1 MSGFLSQLGA
11 NAANAGVGSLISAG
25 VGELSSLFNFNRQ
38 KELMSLSDQYQR
50 NLISDLPS
58 LNKSAMQSAGMST
71 SMLNGAFQSATSN
84 AASTAPAGANS
95 QGYYDSQF
103 ATTLLSNKNLQ
114 KQNELLDQQ
123 INGAK
128 EDVRSKQLDND
139 VKDAEVKDKLAAMQY
154 IYDRN
159 SDFYPQPEDGLIIAD
174 KKPRYMSMNTYNI
187 LRGFLF
193 NKSSAE
199 NEESLLRESKAK
211 FDKEILTSQ
220 SMSEDVRNALINM
233 PFEQYKL
240 VSKNVLQ
247 VMSTIDN
254 IDASTNNIKASTNN
268 INASTRNIEANT
280 RKTNSETDFFN
291 KVKQYRIQ
299 LEKYGPSLA
308 AANLINT
315 LTEQQGKFIANQ
327 IQMALKPIIIRNA
340 QGQSNNNPQNLI
352 ENMLNGNANWKDVI
366 RLGMPVMLNFSGALG
381 QAASSFINKG
391 SK

>member
-1 MSGFLSQLGA
+1 MPGFLSQLGA

-25 VGELSSLFNFNRQ
+25 VGELSSLLNFNRQ
-38 KELMSLSDQYQR
+38 KELMRLSDQYQR

-71 SMLNGAFQSATSN
+71 SMMDGAFQSATSN

-114 KQNELLDQQ
+114 KQNELLDEQ

-128 EDVRSKQLDND
+128 EDVRSKRLDND

-159 SDFYPQPEDGLIIAD
+159 SDFYTQPEDGLIVAD
-174 KKPRYMSMNTYNI
+174 KKPRYMSINTYNL

-193 NKSSAE
+193 NQGTAD
-199 NEESLLRESKAK
+199 NEEALLRESKAK

-220 SMSEDVRNALINM
+220 SVSDDVRNALINM

-254 IDASTNNIKASTNN
+254 IDASTNNINASTNN

-291 KVKQYRIQ
+291 KVKKYRIQ

-327 IQMALKPIIIRNA
+327 IQTALKPIIIRNA
-340 QGQSNNNPQNLI
+340 QGQSNNNPQNVI
-352 ENMLNGNANWKDVI
+352 EDMLNGKANWKDVI
-366 RLGMPVMLNFSGALG
+366 RIGMPVMLNFSGALG
-381 QAASSFINKG
+381 QAASSVINKG
-391 SK
+391 AK

>member
-1 MSGFLSQLGA
+1 MPGFLSQLGA

-38 KELMSLSDQYQR
+38 KELMRLSDQYQR
-50 NLISDLPS
+50 NLISDLPT

-71 SMLNGAFQSATSN
+71 SMMDGAFQSATSN
-84 AASTAPAGANS
+84 AASTSPAGANS

-114 KQNELLDQQ
+114 KQNELLDEQ

-128 EDVRSKQLDND
+128 EDVRSKRLDND
-139 VKDAEVKDKLAAMQY
+139 VKDAEVQDKLAAMKY

-159 SDFYPQPEDGLIIAD
+159 SDFYPQPEDGLIVAD
-174 KKPRYMSMNTYNI
+174 KKPRYMSMNTYNL

-193 NKSSAE
+193 NQGNAE

-220 SMSEDVRNALINM
+220 SISEDVRNALINM
-233 PFEQYKL
+233 PFAQFKL
-240 VSKNVLQ
+240 LSQSVLEA
-247 VMSTIDN
+247 MSRINN
-254 IDASTNNIKASTNN
+254 IDASTNN

-291 KVKQYRIQ
+291 KVKKYRIQ

-327 IQMALKPIIIRNA
+327 IQKALKPIIIRNA

-381 QAASSFINKG
+381 QAASSVIIKG
-391 SK
+391 AK

>member
-25 VGELSSLFNFNRQ
+25 VGEISSLLNFNRQ
-38 KELMSLSDQYQR
+38 KELMRLSDQYQR

-71 SMLNGAFQSATSN
+71 SMMDGAFQSATSN
-84 AASTAPAGANS
+84 AASTSPAGANS

-114 KQNELLDQQ
+114 KQNELLDEQ
-123 INGAK
+123 ISGAK
-128 EDVRSKQLDND
+128 EDVRSKRLDND

-159 SDFYPQPEDGLIIAD
+159 SDFYPQPEDGLIVAD
-174 KKPRYMSMNTYNI
+174 KKPRYMSMNTYKL

-193 NKSSAE
+193 NQGNAE

-211 FDKEILTSQ
+211 FDKEILQSQ
-220 SMSEDVRNALINM
+220 SLSDDVRTALINL
-233 PFEQYKL
+233 PYEQYKL
-240 VSKNVLQ
+240 VAKNVLQ
-247 VMSTIDN
+247 VISNIDN
-254 IDASTNNIKASTNN
+254 IDASTNN
-268 INASTRNIEANT
+268 INASTRNIDANT

-299 LEKYGPSLA
+299 LEKYGPQLA

-315 LTEQQGKFIANQ
+315 LTDTQGKALANQ
-327 IQMALKPIIIRNA
+327 LQKALKPILIKNA
-340 QGQSNNNPQNLI
+340 QSQSNNNPQNLI
-352 ENMLNGNANWKDVI
+352 DNILNGNGNWKDVI
-366 RLGMPVMLNFSGALG
+366 RFGMPVMLQFSGAFG
-381 QAASSFINKG
+381 SAASSIITKG
-391 SK
+391 AK

>member
-25 VGELSSLFNFNRQ
+25 VGELSSLFNYGRQ
-38 KELMSLSDQYQR
+38 KELMRLSDQYQR

-71 SMLNGAFQSATSN
+71 SMMDGAFQSATSN

-95 QGYYDSQF
+95 QGYYDTQF

-114 KQNELLDQQ
+114 KQNELLDEQ

-128 EDVRSKQLDND
+128 EDVRSKRLDND
-139 VKDAEVKDKLAAMQY
+139 VKDAEVQDKLAAMQY

-159 SDFYPQPEDGLIIAD
+159 SDFYPQPEDGLIVAD
-174 KKPRYMSMNTYNI
+174 KKPRYMSMDTYNL

-193 NKSSAE
+193 NKGTAE

-240 VSKNVLQ
+240 ISKNVLQ

-254 IDASTNNIKASTNN
+254 IDASTSNIKAST
-268 INASTRNIEANT
+268 RNIDANT

-291 KVKQYRIQ
+291 KVKKYRIQ
-299 LEKYGPSLA
+299 LEKYGPQLA

-327 IQMALKPIIIRNA
+327 IQTALKPIIIRNA
-340 QGQSNNNPQNLI
+340 QGQSNNNPQNVI
-352 ENMLNGNANWKDVI
+352 ENMLNGKANWKDVI
-366 RLGMPVMLNFSGALG
+366 RLGLPVMLNFSGALG
-381 QAASSFINKG
+381 QAASSVINKG

>member
-1 MSGFLSQLGA
+1 MPGFLSQLGA

-25 VGELSSLFNFNRQ
+25 VGEISSLLNFNRQ
-38 KELMSLSDQYQR
+38 KELMRLSDQYQR

-58 LNKSAMQSAGMST
+58 LNKSAMQSAGLST
-71 SMLNGAFQSATSN
+71 SMMDGAFQSASSN
-84 AASTAPAGANS
+84 SASTSPAGANS

-114 KQNELLDQQ
+114 KQNELLDEQ
-123 INGAK
+123 INGVK
-128 EDVRSKQLDND
+128 EDVRSKRLDND

-159 SDFYPQPEDGLIIAD
+159 SDFYPQPEDGLIVAD
-174 KKPRYMSMNTYNI
+174 KKPRYMSMNTYNL

-193 NKSSAE
+193 NKGNAD

-220 SMSEDVRNALINM
+220 SMSDDVRNALINL

-247 VMSTIDN
+247 AMSTIDN
-254 IDASTNNIKASTNN
+254 IDASTNNINASTNN
-268 INASTRNIEANT
+268 INASTRNIDANT

-291 KVKQYRIQ
+291 KVKKYRIQ

-327 IQMALKPIIIRNA
+327 IQSALKPIIIRDA
-340 QGQSNNNPQNLI
+340 QGQSNNNPQNVI
-352 ENMLNGNANWKDVI
+352 EKMLNGNANWKDVI
-366 RLGMPVMLNFSGALG
+366 RIGMPVMLNFSGALG
-381 QAASSFINKG
+381 QAASSVVIKG
-391 SK
+391 AK